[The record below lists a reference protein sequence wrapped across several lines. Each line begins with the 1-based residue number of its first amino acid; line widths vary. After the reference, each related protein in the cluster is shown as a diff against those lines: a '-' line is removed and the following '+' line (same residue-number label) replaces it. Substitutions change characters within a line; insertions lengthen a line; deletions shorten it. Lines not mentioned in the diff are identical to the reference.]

1 MPELLAALLL
11 FSREHALARHGALA
25 LARVCSDLM
34 VGHVSDYT
42 SVFVEQERKRK
53 DKHQPL
59 QPEEKLSAF
68 EMVRSAECSTLESAL
83 EKKGMKRWLAPSMY
97 KDCRLV
103 SFLQLNHDD
112 EVSGNDMF
120 YLHVKTKWPPGI
132 PILLHLQMLFR
143 IRKVQLLS
151 GTGFSHLIM
160 PSNAFPYPRVG
171 FPL

>member
-1 MPELLAALLL
+1 M
-11 FSREHALARHGALA
+11 ARHGALA

-42 SVFVEQERKRK
+42 SVFVEQGRKRK
-53 DKHQPL
+53 DKHEAL

-83 EKKGMKRWLAPSMY
+83 EKKGLKRWLAPSLY
-97 KDCRLV
+97 KDCKSV
-103 SFLQLNHDD
+103 WFLQLNPHD
-112 EVSGNDMF
+112 EVSGHDIF
-120 YLHVKTKWPPGI
+120 YLHVKMKWPPGI

-151 GTGFSHLIM
+151 GTGFSRLTM
-160 PSNAFPYPRVG
+160 PSHIQE
-171 FPL
+171 